1 MQDRRDVSSHG
12 GLGQLVSSVSSAG
25 SFPPAPRLS
34 HTPTSDFQPPYFPP
48 PYNLP
53 SQQTMDFHHPHFNA
67 DSYSHL
73 SNFHQQSQQHY
84 HQLHPPERNVLRYK
98 EEPLHNM
105 HPGLTPPHSEYGG
118 IRRPDILMSGGH
130 PLGFGDQNTNLLNI
144 HPSAGL
150 PGIEDGIHQVRTS
163 FIFIWFSSRW
173 EISLWSELVFRTG
186 ICLEED
192 APINCSEIIRLWGS
206 TSVGPIINS
215 PTVGVRLHS
224 IFQIIFIL
232 QTVMKCSLSASRLI
246 GYLLERGDIKWSIK
260 FVRFL

>member
-1 MQDRRDVSSHG
+1 MILLRCFFHFYLFFYFQDRRDLGSHG
-12 GLGQLVSSVSSAG
+12 GLGQLVSSVSTAG

-53 SQQTMDFHHPHFNA
+53 SQQTMEFHPHFNA

-84 HQLHPPERNVLRYK
+84 HQLHTPDRNVLRYK

-105 HPGLTPPHSEYGG
+105 HPGLTPPHSDYGG

-130 PLGFGDQNTNLLNI
+130 PLGFGEQNANILNI

-150 PGIEDGIHQVRTS
+150 PGIEDHSQVG
-163 FIFIWFSSRW
+163 F
-173 EISLWSELVFRTG
+173 
-186 ICLEED
+186 
-192 APINCSEIIRLWGS
+192 
-206 TSVGPIINS
+206 
-215 PTVGVRLHS
+215 
-224 IFQIIFIL
+224 
-232 QTVMKCSLSASRLI
+232 
-246 GYLLERGDIKWSIK
+246 
-260 FVRFL
+260 